1 MRVFA
6 YDFLFYIYQIVFILW
21 GYHCYYCYFFSDFVS
36 LFSSGTCKSNAYFT
50 LALFFHTALTYDQ
63 LVTLGDSTEQ
73 STYIETVAHEILP
86 PPQKNFCSII
96 LIPTSEFIQ
105 FHIYYALHN
114 SIFPSISF
122 HVNTHSTNV
131 HYAKWHHVLMFQI
144 NTPSLLYKNHP
155 TTIYQ
160 HTEAISHRLIRT
172 LSLSF

>member
-86 PPQKNFCSII
+86 PPQKN
-96 LIPTSEFIQ
+96 LL
-105 FHIYYALHN
+105 FHH
-114 SIFPSISF
+114 P
-122 HVNTHSTNV
+122 NTHFWIHTVSHILRSTQQYLSI
-131 HYAKWHHVLMFQI
+131 HILPRQHPFHQCSLRKMTQRTHV
-144 NTPSLLYKNHP
+144 SD
-155 TTIYQ
+155 
-160 HTEAISHRLIRT
+160 
-172 LSLSF
+172 